1 MEQLLEAL
9 KANNKEI
16 EAKQNKIREALED
29 LEERM
34 NEDNQSWHRLDL

>member
-16 EAKQNKIREALED
+16 EAKQNKIREALKD

>member
-16 EAKQNKIREALED
+16 EAKQNKIRKALKD

-34 NEDNQSWHRLDL
+34 NKDINQ